1 MRLGLLEPPPEP
13 LSPHQPVDGG
23 VSPHQPVDGGVLSEA
38 ATSVQASKGAG
49 SMTAVGADPESEAAG
64 TTQQAAGTTHQSEW
78 VELRPR
84 WPLTMERHPSCMPT
98 EKLRSAKKVRMHMS
112 LTEMTTIELER
123 IRRVAHK

>member
-1 MRLGLLEPPPEP
+1 MRLGLLEPPPGP
-13 LSPHQPVDGG
+13 LSPNQLVDGG
-23 VSPHQPVDGGVLSEA
+23 VSPYQPVDGVVLSEA
-38 ATSVQASKGAG
+38 ANSVQASKGEG

-64 TTQQAAGTTHQSEW
+64 TTQQAEW

-123 IRRVAHK
+123 IRGVAHK